1 MDSLIN
7 LKNHPVVDQHGPKIA
22 LAISILCLLIF
33 IISCGLGIRAH
44 AKTKSE
50 NYAPQPIEAVS
61 QRNNRPRYR
70 INDVTSANLF
80 GNPAPK
86 KVVQN
91 APKTTLNLKL
101 QGILSA
107 TDKTVARAIITSG
120 KKKKAELYSVGESIE
135 GAGASVKEIREHEV
149 LLNRNGATESLP
161 LEKRSSKGD
170 TSVYTPIEQAA
181 NSIKNP
187 NADSQSATPQTTTP
201 SQPRKIR
208 KPNFSGLDQ
217 VKSELN

>member
-7 LKNHPVVDQHGPKIA
+7 LKSHPVVDQHGPKIA

-61 QRNNRPRYR
+61 KRNNRPRYR

-101 QGILSA
+101 QGILAA
-107 TDKTVARAIITSG
+107 TDNTVARAIITSG
-120 KKKKAELYSVGESIE
+120 SKKAELYSVGESIQ
-135 GAGASVKEIREHEV
+135 GAGASVKEIREYEV

-161 LEKRSSKGD
+161 LEKTSSKGD
-170 TSVYTPIEQAA
+170 TSVYTPIKQSA
-181 NSIKNP
+181 NSTET
-187 NADSQSATPQTTTP
+187 SQPATPQSTTAP